1 MSEDGP
7 FRVFTAE
14 EEVQG
19 YYRLKDPLE
28 REIMNLDSRND
39 VSAKGIKKWML
50 FQVSLLNL
58 LLLRYTW
65 QNRKEK
71 NGLAM
76 SVDMELWRWEE
87 RAGIDSTGT
96 ARAGAARNLT
106 SNSPYYHLPHCK
118 LHCPLHLLHKA
129 YLL

>member
-39 VSAKGIKKWML
+39 VSAKG
-50 FQVSLLNL
+50 
-58 LLLRYTW
+58 
-65 QNRKEK
+65 E
-71 NGLAM
+71 
-76 SVDMELWRWEE
+76 
-87 RAGIDSTGT
+87 
-96 ARAGAARNLT
+96 
-106 SNSPYYHLPHCK
+106 
-118 LHCPLHLLHKA
+118 
-129 YLL
+129 